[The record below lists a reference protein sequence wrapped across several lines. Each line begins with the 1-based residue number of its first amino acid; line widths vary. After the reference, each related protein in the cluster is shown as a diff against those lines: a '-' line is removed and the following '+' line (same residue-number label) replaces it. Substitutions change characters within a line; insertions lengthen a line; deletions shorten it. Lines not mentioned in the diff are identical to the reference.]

1 MKLIKNANGKAV
13 LKISKAEWQKFGE
26 ENGWTKTARDW
37 VGREGDYVQFGGDE
51 NTPARKG
58 FDAITTRARQVET
71 ELSKLK
77 DTLIAESGGS
87 AKYHFNMLEYYIQ
100 ELFAS
105 IQEQH
110 LSSPKGYQ

>member
-1 MKLIKNANGKAV
+1 MKLIKNAN
-13 LKISKAEWQKFGE
+13 GE

-37 VGREGDYVQFGGDE
+37 MGRERDSVQFGGDE

-77 DTLIAESGGS
+77 DTLIAESGDS
-87 AKYHFNMLEYYIQ
+87 AKYQSIFNMLEYYIQ

-110 LSSPKGYQ
+110 LSSPKRYQ